1 MANKPRSAVF
11 TTVLWDGGSKIA
23 DFEQHLDRLKK
34 HAKRL
39 RIILPDDLVEMIT
52 RQLPENAGG
61 TQLLNITYDVAKKEI
76 LLTPGNCHL
85 CVIVRFMQ

>member
-1 MANKPRSAVF
+1 MQN
-11 TTVLWDGGSKIA
+11 GS
-23 DFEQHLDRLKK
+23 
-34 HAKRL
+34 

-76 LLTPGNCHL
+76 LLTPRELPSVRNCEIHAMTL
-85 CVIVRFMQ
+85 PMNCWMGRLPALSMVTGSHI